1 MATITLTSEEQTIN
15 LVTEGSVSLSASNGK
30 SAYQSYLSTTTDDPV
45 LTEAQ
50 WVASLDGPAG
60 DPGSPGPAG
69 DPGDPGEKGDKG
81 DPGDTGPM
89 PYTYRGAWDGFTN
102 YTLHDAVTYQGSL
115 YWLPATGG
123 WTVGGA
129 PPAYNWELL
138 VSKGDTG
145 DAGDQGDTGKSAYQ
159 SYLDTTT
166 DDPVLT
172 EEEWSAGGGGGGGG
186 DYLPLAGGI
195 MDNGAEIAFDNASK
209 IRQTSGSNGIDQ
221 VCSIDYVHRW
231 KEGSLYILD
240 QSNGIRS
247 VQHGLSF
254 TPGATF
260 DVTDGYLVGSRFT
273 KDDGTTFQCTNNA
286 EGAAVWVDI
295 TTLPIPT
302 PGIAH
307 VNSGGNDTT
316 GAIGD
321 PSRPYLTAQA
331 AWDDG
336 ARNLALGSGSYTV
349 THVSSPSDSMDVFV
363 SGAGKEHTTLD
374 FTFTG
379 VAGVAGVDQLDFG
392 QNGGNGTAGG
402 NAGAFTLSSDRSLA
416 INLVCS
422 GGVGG
427 KGGKGGPGSSDPEIV
442 GGNGGT
448 GGDTGSGPTFE
459 VYNCVLASQSNIAPA
474 GQGGDPGDDG
484 GFGAGTA
491 GTPGAGGNLGS
502 GNYYWSD
509 VAPTQFTIDE
519 DRLHAC
525 LHNDLLIARVPS
537 RQVTYGASSVQN
549 ALDNLFDGRVEIYRI
564 DNNNFATSSST
575 VSNVPNLS
583 CAIAAGEQVTIEI
596 FGFHTSG
603 TGGMKICF
611 SGPASPIFVRYNFS
625 HFTSATSVRTSTAGA
640 ATDFNVDVTEGA
652 GTAIVTPFSVL
663 LTVKNG
669 TNSGSIQFKAA
680 SVTNGQTLTLL
691 RETVMRVTR

>member
-1 MATITLTSEEQTIN
+1 MPASIQILNGKARLVIPSRGGIAAIGGSQVPSAFGEDGREVQLQKSATHIQWRYEGEAAWTN
-15 LVTEGSVSLSASNGK
+15 LVALSELEGEPG
-30 SAYQSYLSTTTDDPV
+30 
-45 LTEAQ
+45 AQ
-50 WVASLDGPAG
+50 G
-60 DPGSPGPAG
+60 DP
-69 DPGDPGEKGDKG
+69 
-81 DPGDTGPM
+81 GPM
-89 PYTYRGAWDGFTN
+89 PYTYRGAWSGATA
-102 YTLHDAVTYQGSL
+102 YTLYDAVTHQGSL

-123 WTVGGA
+123 WTIGGA
-129 PPAYNWELL
+129 PPEFNWELL

-145 DAGDQGDTGKSAYQ
+145 ETGKSAYQ
-159 SYLDTTT
+159 SYLDTTA

-172 EEEWSAGGGGGGGG
+172 EEEWSEGGGGGGG
-186 DYLPLAGGI
+186 DFLPLAGGT
-195 MDNGAEIAFDNASK
+195 MDANAEISFTNFARF
-209 IRQTSGSNGIDQ
+209 RQNPGGNGLDLICSN
-221 VCSIDYVHRW
+221 DYIHRW
-231 KEGSLYILD
+231 MNGSLYIWNQND
-240 QSNGIRS
+240 AGIRVVMYGGPNDPS
-247 VQHGLSF
+247 QSLDI
-254 TPGATF
+254 TE
-260 DVTDGYLVGSRFT
+260 GYLVGSRFI
-273 KDDGTTFQCTNNA
+273 KDDGTTFECTANTD
-286 EGAAVWVDI
+286 GAAVWENV
-295 TTLPIPT
+295 TPIPIST

-307 VNSGGNDTT
+307 VHSGGNDTT

-321 PSRPYLTAQA
+321 PSLPYLTAQA

-336 ARNLALGSGSYTV
+336 ARVFNLGSGSYTV
-349 THVSSPSDSMDVFV
+349 THISSPSDSMDVFV
-363 SGAGKEHTTLD
+363 RGAGKEHTTLD

-379 VAGVAGVDQLDFG
+379 VAGIAGADQLDFG

-402 NAGAFTLSSDRSLA
+402 NAGAFTLSSDKSLA

-427 KGGKGGPGSSDPEIV
+427 KGGKGGPGSSDPEII

-459 VYNCVLASQSNIAPA
+459 IFNCVLASQSNIAPA
-474 GQGGDPGDDG
+474 GLGGDPGDDG

-491 GTPGAGGNLGS
+491 GTPGAGGSLGS
-502 GNYYWSD
+502 GNYYWCD
-509 VAPTQFTIDE
+509 VATSQFTIDE
-519 DRLHAC
+519 DRLYAC
-525 LHNDLLIARVPS
+525 LHDGLLIARVPA
-537 RQVTYGASSVQN
+537 RQVTYEASTVQN
-549 ALDNLFDGRVEIYRI
+549 ALDTLFDGRVEIYRI
-564 DNNNFATSSST
+564 DNNNFTTSSST

-652 GTAIVTPFSVL
+652 GTALVTPFSVL

-669 TNSGSIQFKAA
+669 TNSGVPIQFKAA